1 MQGEQKKVTRK
12 EQEGSKISGVACAGG
27 KASPVLDFSR
37 SV

>member
-1 MQGEQKKVTRK
+1 MQEEQKKGTKK
-12 EQEGSKISGVACAGG
+12 EQEGTKISGVTCAGG